1 LADAHGFIGLGRYFA
16 GRGAETEAHVCEAMR
31 LSPRDIFAF
40 RWLLIAGFAK
50 FQLGKDAEAASL
62 LLRSIEANRN
72 YPVAHT
78 SLAAALALLG
88 SLDQARA
95 AAKTGLALDPTFS
108 IRRFRDG
115 ASTDNPT
122 YLAGRERICDG
133 MRLAGVPE
141 R

>member
-1 LADAHGFIGLGRYFA
+1 
-16 GRGAETEAHVCEAMR
+16 MR

-133 MRLAGVPE
+133 MRLAGLPE
-141 R
+141 G